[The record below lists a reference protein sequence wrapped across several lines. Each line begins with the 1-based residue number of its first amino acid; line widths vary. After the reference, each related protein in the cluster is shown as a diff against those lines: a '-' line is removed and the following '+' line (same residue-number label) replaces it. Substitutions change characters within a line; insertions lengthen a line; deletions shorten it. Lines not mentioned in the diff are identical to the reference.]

1 MIDLDRYN
9 NLRPINNPALEEKT
23 DAIAKSH
30 GCDRGTFTV
39 CWGEYEDGLV
49 CRCKEEARKALAL
62 NPTPRPVAKSRR
74 EEDMFIPATERETLR
89 VVMEQA
95 QSDLKSAHA
104 EIVKLQGGDPDKHDW
119 PEWSPQANTLRWFKA
134 IRQKFDL

>member
-1 MIDLDRYN
+1 
-9 NLRPINNPALEEKT
+9 
-23 DAIAKSH
+23 
-30 GCDRGTFTV
+30 
-39 CWGEYEDGLV
+39 
-49 CRCKEEARKALAL
+49 
-62 NPTPRPVAKSRR
+62 
-74 EEDMFIPATERETLR
+74 MFIPATERETLR